1 MFRASAVLVD
11 NGEPTLL
18 QAILSLRNQTVPVEI
33 VLCPGP
39 NTDVSRVRGLVDKV
53 CEPKKGIGRARV
65 EGILEAS
72 SCYIICA
79 DSDCIY
85 DSRYAEFAVR
95 NLESGA
101 KVVKAGTILPLKWDP
116 LAVLESATSILI
128 PYEFALAFNRCEVLK
143 IGLVE
148 EADKHKDD
156 PRWDIGP
163 FILMHFIPAIDH
175 RMIVYTRFP
184 TKGAQRLTKDY
195 LPPLL
200 AGATP
205 LIFLAGLMGARIL

>member
-11 NGEPTLL
+11 NGEPNLL
-18 QAILSLRNQTVPVEI
+18 QCILSLRSQTIPVEI

-39 NTDVSRVRGLVDKV
+39 KTDVSKVAGLVDKV
-53 CEPKKGIGRARV
+53 CEPKAGIGRARV

-72 SCYIICA
+72 SCNIICA
-79 DSDCIY
+79 DSDCVY
-85 DSRYAEFAVR
+85 DSRYAELAVR

-101 KVVKAGTILPLKWDP
+101 KVVKAGTILPLKWEP
-116 LAVLESATSILI
+116 LAAIESAASLLI

-143 IGLVE
+143 VGLVE
-148 EADKHKDD
+148 EADRNGGD

-163 FILMHFIPAIDH
+163 FMLMRFIPAIDH

-184 TKGAQRLTKDY
+184 SKGAQKFTKDY
-195 LPPLL
+195 LPPLV
-200 AGATP
+200 AGSAP
-205 LIFLAGLMGARIL
+205 LILLAGLMGARML